1 MEIVENENKKETYK
15 LSALKEY
22 INTKLVKPVDS
33 DLYHYTTI
41 EALYN
46 GILRK
51 EAKVDE
57 EICLRSTS
65 ALYLND
71 PEEIKIGLSF
81 IEKLLYGN
89 SGGKILDKQSDV
101 MDACSEYFITSFSQ
115 DGDNLPMWNMYAA
128 NAAGIALRFDKEIIK
143 DDYWLKCIYYDAT
156 IQSNIEEILG
166 KFENVETDNKEEDDE
181 YGKYRDLAI
190 FVLILI
196 FILMLRDEEFSK
208 KIMSEYIPII
218 MFAFSLKHPSYSY
231 EKEVRLMSTISD
243 KDEIKHRFKSN
254 LIIPYLEKYFP
265 KKALKEIIVGPNNDM
280 ERTIYSLEKY
290 LKHIGFEHVKV
301 TPSKVPYRS

>member
-1 MEIVENENKKETYK
+1 MEIIDNHKDVDK
-15 LSALKEY
+15 LSPLKEY
-22 INTKLVKPVDS
+22 INTKLEKFGDS

-51 EAKVDE
+51 DPEPNK
-57 EICLRSTS
+57 EICLRATS

-89 SGGKILDKQSDV
+89 SGGKRLNKQSDI
-101 MDACSEYFITSFSQ
+101 MDTCSEYFITSFSQ

-128 NAAGIALRFDKEIIK
+128 NAAGIALRFDKEIMK
-143 DDYWLKCIYYDAT
+143 DDSWLKCIYYDEK
-156 IQSNIEEILG
+156 IQVELENILG
-166 KFENVETDNKEEDDE
+166 KFENVETDNKEADE
-181 YGKYRDLAI
+181 EYEKYRELAI

-196 FILMLRDEEFSK
+196 FVFVLRDEERGN
-208 KIMSEYIPII
+208 KIISEYAPII
-218 MFAFSLKHPSYSY
+218 MFAFSLKHSSYSY

-243 KDEIKHRFKSN
+243 KDEIKHRFKNN

-265 KKALKEIIVGPNNDM
+265 KSALKEIIVGPNNDM

-290 LKHIGFEHVKV
+290 LKHIGFNHVKV
-301 TPSKVPYRS
+301 IPSKVPYRG

>member
-1 MEIVENENKKETYK
+1 MEIVKNENKKETDK
-15 LSALKEY
+15 LSELKKY
-22 INTKLVKPVDS
+22 INSKLEKPGDS

-51 EAKVDE
+51 DAETDE
-57 EICLRSTS
+57 KICLRATS

-81 IEKLLYGN
+81 IEKLF
-89 SGGKILDKQSDV
+89 GGKILDKQSDI

-115 DGDNLPMWNMYAA
+115 AGDNLPMWNMYAA
-128 NAAGIALRFDKEIIK
+128 NATGISLRFDKSIINGN
-143 DDYWLKCIYYDAT
+143 DWLKCTYYDKT
-156 IQSNIEEILG
+156 IQSKIEEILG
-166 KFENVETDNKEEDDE
+166 KYESIETDNKEDDGE
-181 YGKYRDLAI
+181 YGKYRGLAI
-190 FVLILI
+190 FILILI
-196 FILMLRDEEFSK
+196 LVCMLRDEEYGK
-208 KIMSEYIPII
+208 QIMSEYEPIT
-218 MFAFSLKHPSYSY
+218 MFAFSLKHPSYKY
-231 EKEVRLMSTISD
+231 EDEVRLISVITNDD
-243 KDEIKHRFKSN
+243 KGEIKHRFKNN
-254 LIIPYLEKYFP
+254 LIIPYVEKHFP

-301 TPSKVPYRS
+301 TPLKVPYRS

>member
-1 MEIVENENKKETYK
+1 MEIIHKTESNEVDK
-15 LSALKEY
+15 LLPLKNYMNSMLE
-22 INTKLVKPVDS
+22 KPNNS
-33 DLYHYTTI
+33 DIYHYTTI

-89 SGGKILDKQSDV
+89 SDGKILDKQSDV
-101 MDACSEYFITSFSQ
+101 MDSCSEYFITSFSQ

-143 DDYWLKCIYYDAT
+143 DDYWLKCIYYDET
-156 IQSNIEEILG
+156 IQVELEEILD

-181 YGKYRDLAI
+181 YGKYRELTI
-190 FVLILI
+190 FVLILMFVLI
-196 FILMLRDEEFSK
+196 LRDEECSN
-208 KIMSEYIPII
+208 KIMSEYAPII

-243 KDEIKHRFKSN
+243 KDKIKHRFKNN

>member
-1 MEIVENENKKETYK
+1 MEIIKNTNRQDVEKVA
-15 LSALKEY
+15 SLKEY
-22 INTKLVKPVDS
+22 INTKLEKPGDS

-46 GILRK
+46 GILRMDANPNK
-51 EAKVDE
+51 
-57 EICLRSTS
+57 EICLRATS

-101 MDACSEYFITSFSQ
+101 MDTCSEYFITSFSQ

-128 NAAGIALRFDKEIIK
+128 NATGISLCFDKSIINSEG
-143 DDYWLKCIYYDAT
+143 WLKCIYYDKT
-156 IQSNIEEILG
+156 TQSKIEEFLG
-166 KFENVETDNKEEDDE
+166 NFKNVETDNKEDDGE
-181 YGKYRDLAI
+181 YGKYIELAI

-196 FILMLRDEEFSK
+196 FVYMLRDEEYSK
-208 KIMSEYIPII
+208 RIISEYNPII

-231 EKEVRLMSTISD
+231 EKEVRLLSVATGGD
-243 KDEIKHRFKSN
+243 KDEIKHRFKNN
-254 LIIPYLEKYFP
+254 LIIPYIEKYFP
-265 KKALKEIIVGPNNDM
+265 KDALKEIIVGPNNDM
-280 ERTIYSLEKY
+280 ERTIYSLENR
-290 LKHIGFEHVKV
+290 F
-301 TPSKVPYRS
+301 